1 MKRALLISALAL
13 FLIVLGFV
21 KPVDGLPSTT
31 IPLTLAP
38 DEKGG
43 EYLPALESD
52 AIDVEMT
59 SNIAVDVYI
68 LNNEQVQA
76 AILNEDFDY
85 EKKWESRTSLDVDYT
100 VEDQDKIYYIMVHN
114 THDSE
119 TANVELEYKIYEE
132 IGEEIVEDAVDD
144 ACCGGTVIAG
154 IVGLTILVALGIFA
168 KKRK

>member
-1 MKRALLISALAL
+1 MKRALLISTIAM
-13 FLIVLGFV
+13 FLII
-21 KPVDGLPSTT
+21 PVFLISVEAADNTT
-31 IPLTLAP
+31 IDLTLGP

-52 AIDVEMT
+52 AIDVKMT

-76 AILNEDFDY
+76 AILNEDFEY

-100 VEDQDKIYYIMVHN
+100 VEDQEKIYYIMVHN
-114 THDSE
+114 THESE
-119 TANVELEYKIYEE
+119 TAYVELEYKIYEE
-132 IGEEIVEDAVDD
+132 LAEEIVED

-154 IVGLTILVALGIFA
+154 IVGLTILVTIGIYA